1 MFFAKPHHGCP
12 ENRQTQHHPQG
23 AGKSPRLL
31 DVFLKTLS
39 AAQSLSGILSVSVKA
54 DGCADR
60 TAQLSF
66 SLMQI
71 SQF

>member
-1 MFFAKPHHGCP
+1 
-12 ENRQTQHHPQG
+12 
-23 AGKSPRLL
+23 L

-66 SLMQI
+66 SLIQI